1 MSIDKVLRGIPF
13 LKQELTKIFMKR
25 AADKSGIMKIPFK
38 NKNLQ
43 LQIEDR
49 LQKYILDAQKQGVD
63 LDMVS
68 NENLKYTIKL
78 NENVNPLSRAISA
91 DSPEGRRI
99 TEKLL
104 GKKSEVVDMTGK
116 KLDTSQG
123 IMGGKSVKELME
135 SGQVSKGTEGIKK
148 SKKVEDREMFQG
160 ANKRLKTD
168 VNKIIADIKAMK
180 PMDSMKEA
188 NSVIGRKG
196 VYKNL
201 TPEES
206 KKILKDTEDH
216 IFERDIP
223 IDPEDMAQGGRIGL
237 KGGLTPGDYLKVKDM
252 LNHWHDYKKSGGT
265 LSKTN
270 FGIAFFRENNADGGI
285 AGMLGERTGY
295 NEGLT
300 AKQTKR
306 QDTKNL
312 ASKIKKLVDIQG
324 SGTISGKQQIEGA
337 PEGITSNKSFI
348 NLIANLDIPI
358 SEKISLIGDVQYNKF
373 REKIEQGD
381 EELFLQDPGSDIN
394 KRLGIGFDSGTGIT
408 ASAIKDLETGDN
420 EYRVDLK
427 KPIDF
432 NKFLLRRADGGP
444 ARQNFKMG
452 KRAFLKILGG
462 VGAGIAGL
470 KSGILGLGG
479 KGATKKAVTETIKQS
494 AGSGTP
500 PPYFFKLVEKI
511 KTLGDDTLATQD
523 KTIAKKYK
531 DYTMEEDFAGN
542 IEIIKKNND
551 IAEDVYMSYKVDEV
565 PTKIGKKKSTKV
577 EEYEEFTARPDGDGK
592 MKDIEPGVPDSVVM
606 EVEAGSGNVP
616 ESFYTGLNPIKK
628 ADGGRIGFNGGGSP
642 LQQLRQSLV
651 DDLMYKFP
659 NMKEQDMQM
668 IVKDINLDM
677 SPEEA
682 QASMSGNFTKVF
694 GSSGMFSTGGRV
706 PLAGGKL
713 ADPGYFMFQDLDED
727 KPYRYE
733 YDESKPE
740 HIKIIRD
747 RLKKK
752 TQELIKQGIIE
763 RKLFSEADRMP
774 ASNPYFLEFME
785 DKNLGTGAG
794 EATPEELEKQ
804 KRMFS
809 LKQEVKD
816 GGRIGFDGGGLAGML
831 GE

>member
-1 MSIDKVLRGIPF
+1 M
-13 LKQELTKIFMKR
+13 
-25 AADKSGIMKIPFK
+25 
-38 NKNLQ
+38 
-43 LQIEDR
+43 
-49 LQKYILDAQKQGVD
+49 
-63 LDMVS
+63 
-68 NENLKYTIKL
+68 
-78 NENVNPLSRAISA
+78 
-91 DSPEGRRI
+91 
-99 TEKLL
+99 
-104 GKKSEVVDMTGK
+104 
-116 KLDTSQG
+116 
-123 IMGGKSVKELME
+123 
-135 SGQVSKGTEGIKK
+135 
-148 SKKVEDREMFQG
+148 
-160 ANKRLKTD
+160 
-168 VNKIIADIKAMK
+168 
-180 PMDSMKEA
+180 
-188 NSVIGRKG
+188 
-196 VYKNL
+196 
-201 TPEES
+201 
-206 KKILKDTEDH
+206 
-216 IFERDIP
+216 
-223 IDPEDMAQGGRIGL
+223 
-237 KGGLTPGDYLKVKDM
+237 
-252 LNHWHDYKKSGGT
+252 
-265 LSKTN
+265 
-270 FGIAFFRENNADGGI
+270 
-285 AGMLGERTGY
+285 
-295 NEGLT
+295 
-300 AKQTKR
+300 
-306 QDTKNL
+306 
-312 ASKIKKLVDIQG
+312 QG
-324 SGTISGKQQIEGA
+324 SGSISGKQQITDA
-337 PEGITSNKSFI
+337 PEGITSNTSLT

>member
-1 MSIDKVLRGIPF
+1 MSLLKGIPF
-13 LKQELTKIFMKR
+13 LRQELTKIFMKR

-116 KLDTSQG
+116 KIDTSQG

-223 IDPEDMAQGGRIGL
+223 IDPEDMAQGGRAGF
-237 KGGLTPGDYLKVKDM
+237 KGGGLTPEDYLKVKDM
-252 LNHWHDYKKSGGT
+252 LNHWHDYKKSGGK

-270 FGIAFFRENNADGGI
+270 FGIAFFRENNAEGGRAGFAGGLLAQLGKRFTSPSGTSGAIELVKGFMKVTGRKPNKDEILKIIREAAERDLDNAISSAKPPGLMSKDEFAMNVGGGSKAIGRRIKEIDQDALRKSIDEFNIPIRTQEPFDFADGGV
-285 AGMLGERTGY
+285 AGLLGER
-295 NEGLT
+295 
-300 AKQTKR
+300 
-306 QDTKNL
+306 
-312 ASKIKKLVDIQG
+312 
-324 SGTISGKQQIEGA
+324 
-337 PEGITSNKSFI
+337 
-348 NLIANLDIPI
+348 
-358 SEKISLIGDVQYNKF
+358 
-373 REKIEQGD
+373 
-381 EELFLQDPGSDIN
+381 
-394 KRLGIGFDSGTGIT
+394 
-408 ASAIKDLETGDN
+408 
-420 EYRVDLK
+420 
-427 KPIDF
+427 
-432 NKFLLRRADGGP
+432 
-444 ARQNFKMG
+444 QNFAMG
-452 KRAFLKILGG
+452 KRAFLKILGS

-479 KGATKKAVTETIKQS
+479 KGATKKALTETVKS

-511 KTLGDDTLATQD
+511 KTLGDDVTEKAAVADRQ
-523 KTIAKKYK
+523 KVHKYK
-531 DYTMEEDFAGN
+531 DYELTEDISTGK
-542 IEIIKKNND
+542 IEIKKDGSNTDYHKYTDGEFGPSNTS
-551 IAEDVYMSYKVDEV
+551 EEVYMSHTPGE
-565 PTKIGKKKSTKV
+565 TIIGKGNKPIKV
-577 EEYEEFTARPDGDGK
+577 ADDYIEDTSYVRNSGADAGDIHSVE
-592 MKDIEPGVPDSVVM
+592 DGVPQSVLD

-616 ESFYTGLNPIKK
+616 ESFYTGPNPIKK
-628 ADGGRIGFNGGGSP
+628 ADGGRIGFDSGGSP
-642 LQQLRQSLV
+642 LQRLRQSLV

-727 KPYRYE
+727 RPFRYE
-733 YDESKPE
+733 YDASNPE

-774 ASNPYFLEFME
+774 ASNPYFLEFMR

-794 EATPEELEKQ
+794 KATPEELEKQ